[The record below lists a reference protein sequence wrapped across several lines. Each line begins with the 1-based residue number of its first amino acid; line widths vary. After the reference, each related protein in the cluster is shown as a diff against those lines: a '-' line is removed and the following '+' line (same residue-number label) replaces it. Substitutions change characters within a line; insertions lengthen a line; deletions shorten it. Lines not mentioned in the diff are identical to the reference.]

1 MERKKIELL
10 APAGDMERL
19 QMAAAYGADA
29 VYLAGTTFGM
39 RSFAGNF
46 TPEALKEAVELC
58 HRRGIRVHVTCNT
71 MPRNNEVAR
80 LPEWLEYLDSLGVD
94 AIILA
99 DVGTLALAAVH
110 APHVERHISTQASVV
125 NYQSARAWHQ
135 LGAKRVILAR
145 ELSLDEIREIRD
157 KTPPELDDQL
167 EEAAAKEAAEEPAEA
182 EAGAPDPLMDE
193 LEALKDQAARQE
205 EKYLRLAA
213 EYDNFRKRTAKEK
226 EAIWNDAKADAA
238 LAFLPVYDNL
248 ERALKQETADE
259 AYKKGVEMTMNQ
271 LKTVLEKLGITEIE
285 ALGQPF
291 DPALH
296 NAVMHIE
303 DENFGENT
311 VAEVFQAGFRLG
323 DKVVRFAMVK
333 VAN

>member
-1 MERKKIELL
+1 MS
-10 APAGDMERL
+10 
-19 QMAAAYGADA
+19 Q
-29 VYLAGTTFGM
+29 
-39 RSFAGNF
+39 
-46 TPEALKEAVELC
+46 KEK
-58 HRRGIRVHVTCNT
+58 N
-71 MPRNNEVAR
+71 
-80 LPEWLEYLDSLGVD
+80 
-94 AIILA
+94 
-99 DVGTLALAAVH
+99 
-110 APHVERHISTQASVV
+110 
-125 NYQSARAWHQ
+125 
-135 LGAKRVILAR
+135 
-145 ELSLDEIREIRD
+145 

-182 EAGAPDPLMDE
+182 EAGATDPLMDE

-291 DPALH
+291 DPTLH

-323 DKVVRFAMVK
+323 DKVVRFAMEILEEQSRKTVHTAGITHLLEHPEYHSLDKAKPLMTYLSEESEASKLPVALDGGRNMNILIGPENVNEALKDTSVVMASYDIGDNMRGVIGVVGPTRMDYAK
-333 VAN
+333 VTARLSYFADSLTRMFGKGELPSGDGDGQAQE

>member
-1 MERKKIELL
+1 MS
-10 APAGDMERL
+10 
-19 QMAAAYGADA
+19 Q
-29 VYLAGTTFGM
+29 
-39 RSFAGNF
+39 
-46 TPEALKEAVELC
+46 KEK
-58 HRRGIRVHVTCNT
+58 N
-71 MPRNNEVAR
+71 
-80 LPEWLEYLDSLGVD
+80 
-94 AIILA
+94 
-99 DVGTLALAAVH
+99 
-110 APHVERHISTQASVV
+110 
-125 NYQSARAWHQ
+125 
-135 LGAKRVILAR
+135 
-145 ELSLDEIREIRD
+145 

-182 EAGAPDPLMDE
+182 EAGATDP
-193 LEALKDQAARQE
+193 AARQE

-291 DPALH
+291 DPTLH